1 MAASVVGGA
10 STVKPATASRRPA
23 HTLLRRLLV
32 NRAAVTGLAI
42 LCAYLLTAALAHVM
56 APYDPNLGNLVMRL
70 QPPSAAHW
78 LGTDELGR
86 DILSRVLYGAALS
99 LEIQLAT
106 VCLTLAVGVPWG
118 LAAGYFGGWVDEVSM
133 RVIDVMLAFP
143 GILLGIGVA
152 AIIGGGFTNVI
163 IAVSVASV
171 PAFARLVRGVV
182 LAIRPLEFVL
192 AGRAIGAS
200 DALIVRRHVFPNTM
214 APVVV
219 QASLQMATVLLFA
232 SSLNFLGLG
241 VHPPTADWGAMLANA
256 RDYMFIDPWVT
267 TAPGAA
273 LTIVVVGFNL
283 LGDGL
288 RSAMDPR
295 TRR

>member
-1 MAASVVGGA
+1 MVSAIGAAPAAKPVVA
-10 STVKPATASRRPA
+10 PRRRA
-23 HTLLRRLLV
+23 HTVLRRLLAH
-32 NRAAVTGLAI
+32 RGAVAGLAI
-42 LCAYLLTAALAHVM
+42 LCAYLLTAALSHVI
-56 APYDPNLGNLVMRL
+56 APYNPDQGSLVMRL
-70 QPPSAAHW
+70 QPPTRAHW

-86 DILSRVLYGAALS
+86 DILSRVLYGANLS

-106 VCLTLAVGVPWG
+106 VCLTMAIGMPWG
-118 LAAGYFGGWVDEVSM
+118 LVAGYLGGWVDEVSM

-152 AIIGGGFTNVI
+152 AIIGGGLVNVI

-171 PAFARLVRGVV
+171 PGVARLVRGVV
-182 LAIRPLEFVL
+182 LVIRPLEFVL

-200 DALIVRRHVFPNTM
+200 DALIVRRHVLPNTV
-214 APVVV
+214 APMVV

-267 TAPGAA
+267 TAPGVA

-288 RSAMDPR
+288 RRAMDPR